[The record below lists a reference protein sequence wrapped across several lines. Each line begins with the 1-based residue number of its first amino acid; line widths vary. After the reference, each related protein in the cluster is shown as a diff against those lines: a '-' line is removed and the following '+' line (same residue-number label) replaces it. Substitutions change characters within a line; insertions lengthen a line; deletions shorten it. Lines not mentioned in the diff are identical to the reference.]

1 MPPSTT
7 LTSAFFAQASSS
19 SSVVAVIEASGATE
33 YHALASRAKSF
44 AVQLTK
50 ILTRDTKRVVL
61 VCTRGVDAIAVLLG
75 TMACGV
81 QCIPILPESPVTAAY
96 LGSLCGSLGT
106 QYVACTPHAEIPAG
120 VKDIC
125 VIRLQ
130 PILQGRERAKAWLD
144 KARPDGDAIGL
155 RKAKLCR
162 RDAFKLAANHFTG
175 AKKFGHRVW
184 VPGPGT
190 QQSVGHVPV
199 TLASFRPDRFP
210 RLRTVAAGPGQ
221 LSTNLTHRWI
231 QANVCVWSL
240 MQAQDKYHVSMRRC
254 QAVERPFFQP
264 QTEHDMVQRLGDC
277 AAANHVLALQDGVW
291 YVETLDI
298 HGTLHSF
305 IVPED
310 LDMNKLKSNLVTRQ
324 PQLAGRV
331 RLHAR
336 ARLPVRA
343 DGTLDISSLKGEVA
357 CLEGLAGPAV
367 ARDATGTWFR
377 LLRAVPAASIVVMLV
392 NVGQLPIAIRQT
404 KSIYSLAAANMSMA
418 MLSQQDAF
426 ISLMYLLL
434 RPCMS
439 DGAVARFLPLWVKE
453 QMASVFC
460 DGTTVHTTLAAW
472 AVFWLLWFSVTQI
485 VSRQASSDSDSD
497 SASASSF
504 VMAVATWTL
513 LVACI
518 SLGLAS
524 IPLLRRL
531 PSQNRVL
538 RLVHRS
544 GSLAVWL
551 MALALAVMQP
561 AVAREQG
568 AMASGLRIVGTVHVW
583 LLAAPLVSL
592 GVPWLTLRRVTAHRK
607 WSATDREGW
616 EISGRQLVSGARR
629 WMTVS
634 SPLSGN
640 WRCAVAVASAS
651 RSGCNAWIA
660 IVGVGR
666 PEAHSCQSPSQLQS
680 LPGQDRLQRT
690 IWIQQLPVFRVLSA
704 TRFFQSVIVLAIGK
718 GILAVAGKTPRFV
731 IWSAAK
737 QDFDNLDKKL
747 DTDQIRKVPYTT
759 SHQELSRV
767 VVEEAKR
774 GGAEAIF
781 VIGSLATVAE
791 VVRRLRI
798 ISSLSVYLETYN

>member
-19 SSVVAVIEASGATE
+19 SSVVAVIEANGATE

-75 TMACGV
+75 TMSCGV

-155 RKAKLCR
+155 FRPGKSKPNHVAETLGAQLMTDAAQRNLGIESGCR
-162 RDAFKLAANHFTG
+162 VL
-175 AKKFGHRVW
+175 VL
-184 VPGPGT
+184 GT
-190 QQSVGHVPV
+190 LLDMS
-199 TLASFRPDRFP
+199 SFRPDRFP

-404 KSIYSLAAANMSMA
+404 KSIYSLAAGNMSMA
-418 MLSQQDAF
+418 MLSQQDAL

-472 AVFWLLWFSVTQI
+472 AIFWLLWFSVTQI
-485 VSRQASSDSDSD
+485 VSRRASSDSDSD

-551 MALALAVMQP
+551 MALALAVMQQ

-568 AMASGLRIVGTVHVW
+568 AMASGLRIAGTVDVW

-666 PEAHSCQSPSQLQS
+666 PEAHSCQSRSQLQS
-680 LPGQDRLQRT
+680 LPGQDGFQRT

-781 VIGSLATVAE
+781 VIGSVATVAE